1 MLIIA
6 GVSGMG
12 KSHCLRKIS
21 SKLSKLGS
29 DAGVDVMFFKGKS
42 RHFDTTTPFVVW
54 KSIVLSMLTAIASKK
69 KLAGGSSSG
78 SSGGGGGG
86 TNDARING
94 WKLGLHEALHEIPDL
109 QIVQDA
115 SNAVAELLTS
125 TITADDVDSVMAV
138 TEQQD
143 GLARLQKTVELLSM
157 VMQKAIDV
165 LGHGRI
171 VFIMYV

>member
-1 MLIIA
+1 
-6 GVSGMG
+6 
-12 KSHCLRKIS
+12 
-21 SKLSKLGS
+21 
-29 DAGVDVMFFKGKS
+29 
-42 RHFDTTTPFVVW
+42 
-54 KSIVLSMLTAIASKK
+54 
-69 KLAGGSSSG
+69 
-78 SSGGGGGG
+78 
-86 TNDARING
+86 
-94 WKLGLHEALHEIPDL
+94 LHEIPDL